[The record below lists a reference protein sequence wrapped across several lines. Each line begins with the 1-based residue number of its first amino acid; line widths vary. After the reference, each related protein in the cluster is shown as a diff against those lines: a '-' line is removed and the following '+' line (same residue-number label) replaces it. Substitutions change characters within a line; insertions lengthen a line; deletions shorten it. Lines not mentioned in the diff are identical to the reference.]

1 MLGIMSDL
9 FLENAAFFQNG
20 ARRFK
25 GVNVKATADKVQVLN
40 MQTDKTMAEFDI
52 IEVAKDGMAWD
63 VTSESEPNRGLFRVV
78 AQLGCGCS
86 GMKSYHPDE
95 TYSGALGGIR

>member
-40 MQTDKTMAEFDI
+40 MQTGKAMAEFDI

-63 VTSESEPNRGLFRVV
+63 VRSDDEPHRERFRVV

-86 GMKSYHPDE
+86 GMKQYQPDE
-95 TYSGALGGIR
+95 SYSGELGGIR

>member
-25 GVNVKATADKVQVLN
+25 GVNVKATADKVQVL
-40 MQTDKTMAEFDI
+40 MEPREMAGADVVLELLSSLQ
-52 IEVAKDGMAWD
+52 DG
-63 VTSESEPNRGLFRVV
+63 
-78 AQLGCGCS
+78 
-86 GMKSYHPDE
+86 
-95 TYSGALGGIR
+95 